1 MDGAPWIAERAGRY
15 NHVHV
20 YPLNDLHEHHMSQSC
35 PCHIDLHMEMVRN
48 ECGHL
53 GLSPYYVH
61 NAWDG
66 RE

>member
-1 MDGAPWIAERAGRY
+1 
-15 NHVHV
+15 
-20 YPLNDLHEHHMSQSC
+20 MSQSC
-35 PCHIDLHMEMVRN
+35 PCHIDLHIEMVRN

-53 GLSPYYVH
+53 GFSPYYVH